1 MAPTSSLRCAA
12 APASRPRP
20 ARWKRIARA
29 LRKPRTSRTSHNGRE
44 RSSDAAATLG
54 AVVAIVLCLATARWW
69 SPLVSV
75 PLGVATALLIRHA
88 PLRSWRP
95 GR

>member
-1 MAPTSSLRCAA
+1 MVPTSSLRCAA
-12 APASRPRP
+12 APACRPRL
-20 ARWKRIARA
+20 ARWKRAARA
-29 LRKPRTSRTSHNGRE
+29 PRNGRRR
-44 RSSDAAATLG
+44 RSDVAATLG

-88 PLRSWRP
+88 PLRTWRA

>member
-29 LRKPRTSRTSHNGRE
+29 SHKARRSRNGRE

>member
-12 APASRPRP
+12 APAPRPRP
-20 ARWKRIARA
+20 ARWKRTAHP
-29 LRKPRTSRTSHNGRE
+29 PRNGRRR
-44 RSSDAAATLG
+44 RSDVAATLG

-88 PLRSWRP
+88 PGRSRRS

>member
-1 MAPTSSLRCAA
+1 MAPTSSLRCTAA
-12 APASRPRP
+12 SDSRSRP

-29 LRKPRTSRTSHNGRE
+29 SRTSRTARNGRE
-44 RSSDAAATLG
+44 RRSDVAATLG

>member
-12 APASRPRP
+12 APASRPRL
-20 ARWKRIARA
+20 ARRNRA
-29 LRKPRTSRTSHNGRE
+29 SRTSRHGRE
-44 RSSDAAATLG
+44 RKSDVAATLG
-54 AVVAIVLCLATARWW
+54 AVIAIVLCLATARWW

-88 PLRSWRP
+88 LLYSWRSD
-95 GR
+95 G